1 MARSAEKDKVKGS
14 KNILNGRK
22 IYGEKINNK
31 RMK

>member
-22 IYGEKINNK
+22 IYGEK
-31 RMK
+31 